1 MRVYRQSAR
10 VPAADSATAD
20 PADSLPPHCS
30 QLYIRPDPER
40 EFPFSDF
47 SDFNTNSLCSINRFY
62 SSPDLLV
69 SPVEIHTLARICVS
83 VVQGFLVSVV
93 AALST
98 YTSTKKFPG
107 EISYLLWVIK
117 QLVEKTSFL
126 RRFGSWDEQSRPGSR
141 RWQRSA
147 AARRSYSNMQ
157 ASYSQEPGA
166 HRDEGE
172 SHHVARCS
180 PQLPA
185 P

>member
-10 VPAADSATAD
+10 VQAADSATAD

-83 VVQGFLVSVV
+83 VVQGFLVSVEFYV
-93 AALST
+93 ILLT
-98 YTSTKKFPG
+98 Y
-107 EISYLLWVIK
+107 YLLTK
-117 QLVEKTSFL
+117 ERKDNT
-126 RRFGSWDEQSRPGSR
+126 GT
-141 RWQRSA
+141 
-147 AARRSYSNMQ
+147 
-157 ASYSQEPGA
+157 
-166 HRDEGE
+166 E
-172 SHHVARCS
+172 SKAYFCNE
-180 PQLPA
+180 
-185 P
+185 